1 MSARSEV
8 TPYRNPYPAIE
19 TRFQVIISMRLST
32 FVFCTLTLIAAQ
44 AITRRAIASPAPTPE
59 DKESPV
65 SVANDAKPELSPVT
79 APPEVEP
86 VKPFAHREIAHG
98 VTGDRPTSPPTVPEP
113 DAKVE
118 IALPTPEAE
127 PIDSVEIAAVSP
139 EWTAVAPQNS
149 VEWSRLNAPFE
160 PILEQNL
167 QVPTPEEPPEE
178 PIVVPESEPVQLPEF
193 ESQVEPEIAPEMA
206 PDTAPEGGPAQ
217 LPNAEPAGE
226 SDAESGI
233 EIEVQAPPDPDSLD
247 TLEEFAP
254 PPNPLTRPTFPEEV
268 EVGEAVPITLE
279 QAIALAQRHNLDL
292 QTAQLELERTEAEL
306 REAQAANLPRLT
318 AGADL
323 TLQQSQSSSGLSEE
337 LEAALGIESGNNS
350 STAAVLGGSVE
361 LNYDVFT
368 SGRRPAQINAAERQ
382 VRLQQL
388 QVEVTSEATILDV
401 VNDYYDL
408 QEADEQVRIARASL
422 VETEASLRDATA
434 LEQAGIGSRFEQLQ
448 AQVDV
453 ANAQQ
458 DLVEALSQ
466 QQVSRRQLRQRLGIA
481 ESVNVTAADP
491 VQVAGDW
498 LPNLEESIVL
508 AYQNR
513 AELEQQLVQR
523 EISQQQRRAALAE
536 LGPQVSAFASYGVQD
551 TINQE
556 GGIEDTYQLGLRMN
570 MNLFDGGAT
579 RARAAQEEA
588 NVAIAETQFAN
599 VRNQVRLEVEQAY
612 FTLQSTF
619 ENTRTA
625 TQAVD
630 FATEALRLARLRYRA
645 GVGTQTEVLQAQSD
659 LTQAEVNLLQA
670 ILGYNRSLASLQRA
684 VGSFSEV

>member
-1 MSARSEV
+1 M
-8 TPYRNPYPAIE
+8 
-19 TRFQVIISMRLST
+19 RFST

-44 AITRRAIASPAPTPE
+44 AITRRAIATPAPALEET
-59 DKESPV
+59 KESPV

-79 APPEVEP
+79 TPPEVEP
-86 VKPFAHREIAHG
+86 VKPFAHREVAHS
-98 VTGDRPTSPPTVPEP
+98 VTGDRPTSAPTAPEP

-118 IALPTPEAE
+118 IALPTPEPELEPE
-127 PIDSVEIAAVSP
+127 PIGSVEIAAVSP

-149 VEWSRLNAPFE
+149 VEWSRPNFAPFE
-160 PILEQNL
+160 PALEEQNL
-167 QVPTPEEPPEE
+167 QVPTPEEP
-178 PIVVPESEPVQLPEF
+178 IVVPVVVPENEPVQLPDV
-193 ESQVEPEIAPEMA
+193 ESDQVESEVAPQME
-206 PDTAPEGGPAQ
+206 PDAAPEGEPAQ
-217 LPNAEPAGE
+217 LPNAEPGIE
-226 SDAESGI
+226 VDAESGI
-233 EIEVQAPPDPDSLD
+233 EIEVQAPPDPASLN

-323 TLQQSQSSSGLSEE
+323 TLQQSQSSSGLPEE

-361 LNYDVFT
+361 LNYDIFT
-368 SGRRPAQINAAERQ
+368 SGRRSAQISAGERR

-388 QVEVTSEATILDV
+388 QVEVTSEATVLDV

-422 VETEASLRDATA
+422 AETESSLRDATA
-434 LEQAGIGSRFEQLQ
+434 LEQAGIGTRFEQLQ

-466 QQVSRRQLRQRLGIA
+466 QEVSRRQLRQRLGIA
-481 ESVNVTAADP
+481 ESVNVAAADP
-491 VQVAGDW
+491 VRVAGDW

-523 EISQQQRRAALAE
+523 EISQQQRRAALSE

-551 TINQE
+551 TLNQE
-556 GGIEDTYQLGLRMN
+556 GGLDDTYQLGLRMN

-612 FTLQSTF
+612 FTLQSSF

>member
-1 MSARSEV
+1 M
-8 TPYRNPYPAIE
+8 
-19 TRFQVIISMRLST
+19 RFST
-32 FVFCTLTLIAAQ
+32 FVFCILALVGAQ
-44 AITRRAIASPAPTPE
+44 AVTRRAIATPVSALDE
-59 DKESPV
+59 TKESPV
-65 SVANDAKPELSPVT
+65 GVANRAKPEPSPVVV
-79 APPEVEP
+79 PPEIEP
-86 VKPFAHREIAHG
+86 VKPAVSREVADRAI
-98 VTGDRPTSPPTVPEP
+98 GDRPISTATTPEP
-113 DAKVE
+113 DPKVE
-118 IALPTPEAE
+118 IASPTPELNPAS
-127 PIDSVEIAAVSP
+127 SVEIEVISP
-139 EWTAVAPQNS
+139 EVISPERTAVAPQNA
-149 VEWSRLNAPFE
+149 VEWTSPNFAPFE
-160 PILEQNL
+160 PIQEQNL
-167 QVPTPEEPPEE
+167 QVPTLEE
-178 PIVVPESEPVQLPEF
+178 PIEPVVEQGEPAPVPT
-193 ESQVEPEIAPEMA
+193 VEPEI
-206 PDTAPEGGPAQ
+206 
-217 LPNAEPAGE
+217 E

-233 EIEVQAPPDPDSLD
+233 EIEVQAPPSPAQLD
-247 TLEEFAP
+247 NLEEFAP
-254 PPNPLTRPTFPEEV
+254 PPNPLTRPTLPEEV

-292 QTAQLELERTEAEL
+292 QTAQLELERTQAEL

-361 LNYDVFT
+361 LNYDIFT
-368 SGRRPAQINAAERQ
+368 SGRRSAQINAAERR

-388 QVEVTSEATILDV
+388 QVEVTAEATVLDV

-422 VETEASLRDATA
+422 VETESSLRDATA
-434 LEQAGIGSRFEQLQ
+434 LERAGIGTRFEQLQ

-466 QQVSRRQLRQRLGIA
+466 QQVVRRQLRQRLGLA
-481 ESVNVTAADP
+481 ETVNVAAADP

-498 LPNLEESIVL
+498 LPSLEESIVL

-523 EISQQQRRAALAE
+523 EISQQQQRAALAE

-551 TINQE
+551 TLNQE
-556 GGIEDTYQLGLRMN
+556 GGLDDTYQLGLRLN

-579 RARAAQEEA
+579 RARAAQEET

-599 VRNQVRLEVEQAY
+599 ARNQVRLEVEQAY
-612 FTLQSTF
+612 FTLQSSF

-684 VGSFSEV
+684 VGEEVQG

>member
-1 MSARSEV
+1 M
-8 TPYRNPYPAIE
+8 
-19 TRFQVIISMRLST
+19 RFST
-32 FVFCTLTLIAAQ
+32 FVFCILALVGVQ
-44 AITRRAIASPAPTPE
+44 AVTRRAIATPVSALDE
-59 DKESPV
+59 TKEGPV
-65 SVANDAKPELSPVT
+65 SVANRAKPEPSPVVV
-79 APPEVEP
+79 PPEIEP
-86 VKPFAHREIAHG
+86 VKPAVSREVADRAI
-98 VTGDRPTSPPTVPEP
+98 GDRPISTATTPEP
-113 DAKVE
+113 DPKVE
-118 IALPTPEAE
+118 IASPTPELNPAS
-127 PIDSVEIAAVSP
+127 SVEIEVISP
-139 EWTAVAPQNS
+139 EVISPERTAVAPQNA
-149 VEWSRLNAPFE
+149 VEWTSPNFAPFE
-160 PILEQNL
+160 PIQEQNL
-167 QVPTPEEPPEE
+167 QVPTLEE
-178 PIVVPESEPVQLPEF
+178 PIEPVVEQGEPAPVPT
-193 ESQVEPEIAPEMA
+193 VEPEI
-206 PDTAPEGGPAQ
+206 
-217 LPNAEPAGE
+217 E

-233 EIEVQAPPDPDSLD
+233 EIEVQAPPSPAQLD
-247 TLEEFAP
+247 NLEEFAP
-254 PPNPLTRPTFPEEV
+254 APNPLSRPTLPEEV

-292 QTAQLELERTEAEL
+292 QTAQLELERTQAEL

-337 LEAALGIESGNNS
+337 LETALGIESGNNS

-361 LNYDVFT
+361 LNYDIFT
-368 SGRRPAQINAAERQ
+368 SGRRSAQINAAERR

-388 QVEVTSEATILDV
+388 QVEVTAEATVLDV

-422 VETEASLRDATA
+422 VETESSLRDATA
-434 LEQAGIGSRFEQLQ
+434 LERAGIGTRFEQLQ

-466 QQVSRRQLRQRLGIA
+466 QQVARRQLRQRLGLA
-481 ESVNVTAADP
+481 ETVNVAAADP

-498 LPNLEESIVL
+498 LPSLEESIVL

-523 EISQQQRRAALAE
+523 EISQQQQRTALAE

-551 TINQE
+551 TLNQE
-556 GGIEDTYQLGLRMN
+556 GGLDDTYQLGLRLN

-579 RARAAQEEA
+579 RARAAQEET

-599 VRNQVRLEVEQAY
+599 ARNQVRLEVEQAY
-612 FTLQSTF
+612 FTLQSSF

-684 VGSFSEV
+684 VGEEVQG

>member
-1 MSARSEV
+1 M
-8 TPYRNPYPAIE
+8 
-19 TRFQVIISMRLST
+19 RFST
-32 FVFCTLTLIAAQ
+32 FVFCILALVGVQ
-44 AITRRAIASPAPTPE
+44 AETRRAIASPVSTPDE
-59 DKESPV
+59 TKESPV
-65 SVANDAKPELSPVT
+65 SVATRAKPEPSPVVV
-79 APPEVEP
+79 PPEIEP
-86 VKPFAHREIAHG
+86 VKPVVSREVADRVI
-98 VTGDRPTSPPTVPEP
+98 GDRPISTAITPEP
-113 DAKVE
+113 DPKVE
-118 IALPTPEAE
+118 IAPPTPELNPAS
-127 PIDSVEIAAVSP
+127 SVEVEVPPPEVISP
-139 EWTAVAPQNS
+139 EWAAVAPQNA
-149 VEWSRLNAPFE
+149 VEWTSPNLAPFE
-160 PILEQNL
+160 PIQEQNL
-167 QVPTPEEPPEE
+167 QVPTLEE
-178 PIVVPESEPVQLPEF
+178 PIEPV
-193 ESQVEPEIAPEMA
+193 VEPEGE
-206 PDTAPEGGPAQ
+206 PAQ
-217 LPNAEPAGE
+217 LPSAEPE
-226 SDAESGI
+226 IELDAESGI
-233 EIEVQAPPDPDSLD
+233 EIEVQAPPSPARLD
-247 TLEEFAP
+247 NLEEFAP
-254 PPNPLTRPTFPEEV
+254 SPNPLTRPTLPEEV

-292 QTAQLELERTEAEL
+292 QTAQVELERTQAEL
-306 REAQAANLPRLT
+306 REAQAANLPQLT

-361 LNYDVFT
+361 LNYDIFT
-368 SGRRPAQINAAERQ
+368 SGRRSAQINAAERR

-388 QVEVTSEATILDV
+388 QVEVTAEATVLDV

-422 VETEASLRDATA
+422 VETESSLRDATA
-434 LEQAGIGSRFEQLQ
+434 LERAGIGTRFEQLQ

-466 QQVSRRQLRQRLGIA
+466 QQVARRQLRQRLGLA
-481 ESVNVTAADP
+481 ETVNVTAADP

-498 LPNLEESIVL
+498 LPSLEETIVL

-551 TINQE
+551 TLNQE
-556 GGIEDTYQLGLRMN
+556 GGLDDTYQLGLRLN

-588 NVAIAETQFAN
+588 NVAIAETQFAQA
-599 VRNQVRLEVEQAY
+599 RNQVRLEVEQAY
-612 FTLQSTF
+612 FTLQSSF

-684 VGSFSEV
+684 VGEEVQG